1 VPTNPASPSPSI
13 DSHLQA
19 LDGFRALLALWVYFG
34 HLAYAVGYHNYLLG
48 LHALAVDLFM
58 VLSGFLMF
66 RSWSNGLPIE
76 RTVLER
82 TLQFYKARFFRIA
95 PLYYLLLLA
104 CYIFLPSLT
113 EMYDF
118 IQKTM
123 PPPWAQGLSDYNPSA
138 GWNFDSIRWLYLHA
152 TFTFGLVPGMEASTP
167 LPDWSLSLEM
177 QFYFVF
183 PVLFGLMLRT
193 PLLLLSTLVAGTA
206 IAAPLLFGNYLTPGA
221 VAHFGQPCLLPYRL
235 NAFFAGMLIAY
246 YLSLRLT
253 GKLTQRTSIILFI
266 ASAVS
271 IAPLTKPVIL
281 AYVLFAL
288 LTTQRLPFLTAAL
301 SLTPLRILG
310 NISYSIYLVH
320 LLVVIPCVYW
330 LLTSSFFLQLSADIR
345 FVVALCLSAPIVC
358 GLSYAL
364 YRCVELPSIRV
375 GKGSALV
382 SSLKSS
388 A

>member
-1 VPTNPASPSPSI
+1 VPINPASSPTSL

-19 LDGFRALLALWVYFG
+19 LDGYRGLLALWVYFG

-66 RSWSNGLPIE
+66 RSWSRGLSSE
-76 RTVLER
+76 RTFFER
-82 TLQFYKARFFRIA
+82 AVQFYKARFFRIA
-95 PLYYLLLLA
+95 PLYYLLLLV
-104 CYIFLPSLT
+104 CFIFLPSLT
-113 EMYDF
+113 AMYDF

-123 PPPWAQGLSDYNPSA
+123 PPPWAEGLSDYNPSA

-152 TFTFGLVPGMEASTP
+152 TFTYGLVPGMEASTP

-183 PVLFGLMLRT
+183 PFLFWLMLRS
-193 PLLLLSTLVAGTA
+193 PLLLLSTLVAGAA
-206 IAAPLLFGNYLTPGA
+206 IAAPLLFGNYLTPGS
-221 VAHFGQPCLLPYRL
+221 VAHFGQPSLLPYRL
-235 NAFFAGMLIAY
+235 NAFVAGMLIAY
-246 YLSLRLT
+246 YLSLRLA
-253 GKLTQRTSIILFI
+253 GKLTQRTSILLFL
-266 ASAVS
+266 ASAVC

-301 SLTPLRILG
+301 SLPPLRILG

-330 LLTSSFFLQLSADIR
+330 LLTSSFFLQLSANIR

-364 YRCVELPSIRV
+364 YRYVELPSMRI
-375 GKGSALV
+375 GKGSVLI
-382 SSLKSS
+382 STFKSS
-388 A
+388 T

>member
-1 VPTNPASPSPSI
+1 MPTNPVPLPTLLE
-13 DSHLQA
+13 SHLQA

-66 RSWSNGLPIE
+66 RSWSRGLLSE
-76 RTVLER
+76 RAFFDRAV
-82 TLQFYKARFFRIA
+82 QFYKARFFRIA
-95 PLYYLLLLA
+95 PLYYLLLLV

-113 EMYDF
+113 AMYDF

-183 PVLFGLMLRT
+183 PVLFWLMLRT
-193 PLLLLSTLVAGTA
+193 PLLLLSTLVAGAA
-206 IAAPLLFGNYLTPGA
+206 IVAPLFFGNYLTPGA
-221 VAHFGQPCLLPYRL
+221 VAHFGQPSLLPYRL

-246 YLSLRLT
+246 YLSLRLN
-253 GKLTQRTSIILFI
+253 GQLTQRTSIILI
-266 ASAVS
+266 ITSAVC

-288 LTTQRLPFLTAAL
+288 LCTQRLPFLTAAL
-301 SLTPLRILG
+301 GLTPLRILG

-330 LLTSSFFLQLSADIR
+330 LLTFSFFLQLSADIR
-345 FVVALCLSAPIVC
+345 FVVAFCLSAPIVC
-358 GLSYAL
+358 GLSYVL
-364 YRCVELPSIRV
+364 YRYVELPSIRI
-375 GKGSALV
+375 GKGSTLV

-388 A
+388 T